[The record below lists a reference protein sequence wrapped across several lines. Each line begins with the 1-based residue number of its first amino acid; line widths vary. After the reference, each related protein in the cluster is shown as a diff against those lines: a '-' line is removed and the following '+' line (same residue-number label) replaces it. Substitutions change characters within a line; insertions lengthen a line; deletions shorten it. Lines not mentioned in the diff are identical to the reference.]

1 MARKKKLTPEEFLAL
16 LPRILAAA
24 DAPMAVMEFE
34 PSELYF
40 DLGDVDLE
48 ETLSTDFLSASLSP
62 SASSASPVSMPT
74 ASMYKS
80 RPILIRVPERVIL
93 AFKHEAKRTGGH
105 YQTLM
110 NKSLKATADE
120 LV

>member
-24 DAPMAVMEFE
+24 DAPIEVMEFE
-34 PSELYF
+34 PSELDF
-40 DLGDVDLE
+40 DLIDVDLDE
-48 ETLSTDFLSASLSP
+48 SQAIVFSSTSPAVPAAKGSET
-62 SASSASPVSMPT
+62 PV
-74 ASMYKS
+74 SMYKS
-80 RPILIRVPERVIL
+80 HPILIRVPERVIL